1 MSNKQAV
8 INYIVKYM
16 GKIAPGTDNAAFY
29 KEELTKMN
37 GKEFDELMKAFLSG
51 EKYLYITVPN
61 MTGNTLNI
69 ENNLKIGEELGVKF
83 FSRLSIEGRPGLPDH
98 ITPIEHQILVL
109 PWRRASQT
117 WAKKVSVPEGNTRD
131 SLTGQVTGPSKGA
144 KISFPELRVCLAMG
158 LTASMLETMKMR
170 GGDTKGGHAFNT
182 MMAKTGRVSLR
193 AVAPFASGVEST
205 RTLYSFLMGMHLNN
219 NLLDHTKP

>member
-1 MSNKQAV
+1 MSNKQAA
-8 INYIVKYM
+8 IDYIVKYLE
-16 GKIAPGTDNAAFY
+16 KIVPRTGNAAFY
-29 KEELTKMN
+29 KETLSKMPN
-37 GKEFDELMKAFLSG
+37 AEFDELMKGYLSG
-51 EKYLYITVPN
+51 DKYVYVTVPN
-61 MTGNTLNI
+61 MVGNTINVR
-69 ENNLKIGEELGVKF
+69 NNLKLGEELGVKHF
-83 FSRLSIEGRPGLPDH
+83 ARLSIEGRPGIPDH

-117 WAKKVSVPEGNTRD
+117 WAKKVSVPTGNTRD

-158 LTASMLETMKMR
+158 LTACMLETMKMR

-182 MMAKTGRVSLR
+182 MMAKTGRVSLKS
-193 AVAPFASGVEST
+193 VAPFASGVEST
-205 RTLYSFLMGMHLNN
+205 RTLYSFLTGMHLSN

>member
-1 MSNKQAV
+1 MSNKQKA
-8 INYIVKYM
+8 IDYIVKYI
-16 GKIAPGTDNAAFY
+16 GKIAPNTGNAAFY
-29 KEELTKMN
+29 KETLSKMS
-37 GKEFDELMKAFLSG
+37 EADFSSLMKSFLSG
-51 EKYLYITVPN
+51 EKYLYVTVPN
-61 MTGNTLNI
+61 MVGNTINVK
-69 ENNLKIGEELGVKF
+69 NNLSLGEELGVKF
-83 FSRLSIEGRPGLPDH
+83 FARLSIEGRPGIPDH

-117 WAKKVSVPEGNTRD
+117 WSKKVSVPEGNTRD

-158 LTASMLETMKMR
+158 LTACMLETMKMR